1 MNVQEKSQEINSY
14 KGAIFKLSYA
24 VYLELISTV
33 ASGIID
39 MIWVARLGG
48 IAVAAVAV
56 ATSFENVLMGIMF
69 AVSVGTTILISNRL
83 GTDDLKAVKSYIRS
97 GFICALVFG
106 LSVALI
112 SFVFRDQITDVL
124 IGEKSQE
131 IKASVSQF
139 FMIMFPG
146 MIVLYAQ
153 MMVDAIFKG
162 HKNTKMPMK
171 TAILANAVI
180 IILDPILI
188 FGWFGAPALGVLGA
202 ALATVLGR
210 LVALSWSSYK
220 LINYQDVRNLT
231 HVNPTIPT
239 ITGIKNIVFLGF
251 PLSLDFI
258 TRMLGTMVLINV
270 VSHFGESYVAAFG
283 IAIKIIIFVTMA
295 YYAIRQASSI
305 LLSRRIGE
313 GFPEDSKIITRDAC
327 YLGLLITLIAAII
340 LIINPSH
347 LISWFI
353 DDAAVISSAATL
365 LLYLTVY
372 LFPLSFCV
380 GSSGVFVG
388 SGYGTLLTLVTC
400 CGIGLQTLIAITLPY
415 YYHDVV
421 YVWYAMIFGA
431 ILQTVLI
438 AYFLWMKIIPQISAQ
453 TTRTI

>member
-1 MNVQEKSQEINSY
+1 MNVQSERQEVKSY
-14 KGAIFKLSYA
+14 KFQIFKLSYA

-83 GTDDLKAVKSYIRS
+83 GTGDLNAVKSYIRA
-97 GFICALVFG
+97 GFISCLILG
-106 LSVALI
+106 LFVASL
-112 SFVFRDQITDVL
+112 SFIFRDKIADLL
-124 IGEKSQE
+124 IGEKSHD
-131 IKASVSQF
+131 IKQYVSNF
-139 FMIMFPG
+139 FLVMFPG
-146 MIVLYAQ
+146 MLILYAQ

-171 TAILANAVI
+171 TAILANIII

-188 FGWFGAPALGVLGA
+188 FGWLYAPQLGILGA

-210 LVALSWSSYK
+210 LIALLWSSYK
-220 LINYQDVRNLT
+220 LFNHLGIDSIAQLV
-231 HVNPTIPT
+231 PSIPVT
-239 ITGIKNIVFLGF
+239 TGIKNIIFLGF

-258 TRMLGTMVLINV
+258 TRMLGTVVLINV
-270 VSHFGESYVAAFG
+270 VSHFGESYIAAFG
-283 IAIKIIIFVTMA
+283 IAVKIIVFVTMA

-327 YLGLLITLIAAII
+327 YLGLFITIIAAII

-347 LISWFI
+347 LIAWFI

-365 LLYLTVY
+365 LLYLTIY

-388 SGYGTLLTLVTC
+388 SGYGTVLTLITC
-400 CGIGLQTLIAITLPY
+400 CGIGLQTIFAVTLPY
-415 YYHDVV
+415 YYRDVV

-431 ILQTVLI
+431 ILQTILI
-438 AYFLWMKIIPQISAQ
+438 AYYLWGKIIPRISAQ